1 MMDAVRQWAFS
12 LCAAAM
18 ACAVIEL
25 LLPSI
30 SLAKMTR
37 LALSVFF
44 LCVLIQPLGLEAHRS
59 EISLKTGQGM
69 EQAEEY
75 AAEFSGR
82 IGEDLSGSV
91 RSAVEEELALIGLS
105 PAEYELEIGL
115 GSEQILV
122 TVLLPKDSTADPA
135 EISDCLEQ
143 DPMIQ
148 TNVIKEEAE

>member
-18 ACAVIEL
+18 VCAVIEL

-44 LCVLIQPLGLEAHRS
+44 LCVLIQPFGLEAHRG

-75 AAEFSGR
+75 AAFRGRPIRRLTIQEGASG
-82 IGEDLSGSV
+82 
-91 RSAVEEELALIGLS
+91 
-105 PAEYELEIGL
+105 AE
-115 GSEQILV
+115 
-122 TVLLPKDSTADPA
+122 
-135 EISDCLEQ
+135 
-143 DPMIQ
+143 
-148 TNVIKEEAE
+148 

>member
-1 MMDAVRQWAFS
+1 
-12 LCAAAM
+12 M

-59 EISLKTGQGM
+59 EISLKTGRGM

-75 AAEFSGR
+75 AAEISGR
-82 IGEDLSGSV
+82 IGAVSYTHLDVYKRQSMGTPLALAATSSGLSG
-91 RSAVEEELALIGLS
+91 RIAAV
-105 PAEYELEIGL
+105 
-115 GSEQILV
+115 
-122 TVLLPKDSTADPA
+122 
-135 EISDCLEQ
+135 
-143 DPMIQ
+143 
-148 TNVIKEEAE
+148 

>member
-75 AAEFSGR
+75 AAEISGR

-91 RSAVEEELALIGLS
+91 RSAVDWDRNRSL
-105 PAEYELEIGL
+105 
-115 GSEQILV
+115 
-122 TVLLPKDSTADPA
+122 
-135 EISDCLEQ
+135 
-143 DPMIQ
+143 
-148 TNVIKEEAE
+148 

>member
-1 MMDAVRQWAFS
+1 
-12 LCAAAM
+12 
-18 ACAVIEL
+18 
-25 LLPSI
+25 
-30 SLAKMTR
+30 
-37 LALSVFF
+37 
-44 LCVLIQPLGLEAHRS
+44 
-59 EISLKTGQGM
+59 M

-75 AAEFSGR
+75 AAEISGR

-122 TVLLPKDSTADPA
+122 TVLLPKDSTADLT

-148 TNVIKEEAE
+148 TNVIKEKAE

>member
-1 MMDAVRQWAFS
+1 M
-12 LCAAAM
+12 
-18 ACAVIEL
+18 
-25 LLPSI
+25 
-30 SLAKMTR
+30 
-37 LALSVFF
+37 
-44 LCVLIQPLGLEAHRS
+44 
-59 EISLKTGQGM
+59 
-69 EQAEEY
+69 
-75 AAEFSGR
+75 
-82 IGEDLSGSV
+82 
-91 RSAVEEELALIGLS
+91 IGLY

>member
-1 MMDAVRQWAFS
+1 MKHRVLLQLGIPLLI
-12 LCAAAM
+12 LCALF
-18 ACAVIEL
+18 L
-25 LLPSI
+25 LLAYPADRT
-30 SLAKMTR
+30 LR
-37 LALSVFF
+37 P
-44 LCVLIQPLGLEAHRS
+44 QPLLEVSVILRETDVNLWTNAR
-59 EISLKTGQGM
+59 QGM

-75 AAEFSGR
+75 AAEISGR

-105 PAEYELEIGL
+105 PTEYQLEIGL